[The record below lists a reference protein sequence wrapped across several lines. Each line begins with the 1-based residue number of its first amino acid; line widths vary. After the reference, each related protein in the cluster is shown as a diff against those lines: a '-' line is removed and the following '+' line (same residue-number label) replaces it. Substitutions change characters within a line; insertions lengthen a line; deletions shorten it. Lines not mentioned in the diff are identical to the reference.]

1 MMKGLKHLL
10 IFLLVIKGGFAP
22 IYAQPIS
29 RYFTAKNY
37 QTLFPNHAS
46 FYSYAAFI
54 KAATEMRNI
63 SVEIE
68 MRDVY
73 LFRITRTDELTKIS
87 KVVREDSEWNE
98 SWAKAKPYR
107 KFTIRFADFCN
118 NGNLSLNKKELA
130 AFFAQSAHETK
141 NGQDGN
147 FNSGLIF
154 IHEIDTSL
162 AYKTDNKI
170 YPAVAGK
177 KYYGRGPLQ
186 LSYNGN
192 YGFASSCIY
201 GDQNILLNNPEI
213 LEKDAV
219 AAFKTAIYFWMT
231 PQSIRPSAH
240 QVMTGLWKPG
250 ADDQRKGRVAGFGMV
265 TNIINGA
272 LECNQ
277 GEKNAAMQDR
287 IGFYKAFLKRLGG
300 TDANC
305 NCSCGTMQ
313 SY

>member
-1 MMKGLKHLL
+1 MSVLRY
-10 IFLLVIKGGFAP
+10 LLVFVVVISGAFVP
-22 IYAQPIS
+22 VYAQPIAK
-29 RYFTAKNY
+29 YFTAKDY
-37 QTLFPNHAS
+37 QHLFPNHAS
-46 FYSYAAFI
+46 FYSYVAFI
-54 KAATEMRNI
+54 KAVKEMRNI
-63 SVEIE
+63 SVQIE

-73 LFRITRTDELTKIS
+73 LFRITRTDELTKKS
-87 KVVREDSEWNE
+87 TVVREDTDWNE
-98 SWAKAKPYR
+98 PWAKAKPYR
-107 KFTIRFADFCN
+107 KFSIRFADFCN
-118 NGNLSLNKKELA
+118 NGNLSMNRKELA
-130 AFFAQSAHETK
+130 AFFAQAAHETR
-141 NGQDGN
+141 GGRAGD
-147 FNSGLIF
+147 FNSGLTY

-162 AYKTDNKI
+162 TYSTDNKI
-170 YPAVAGK
+170 YPGVPGK
-177 KYYGRGPLQ
+177 KYYGRGPIQ

-201 GDQNILLNNPEI
+201 GDQNILLRNPEI

-219 AAFKTAIYFWMT
+219 AAFKSAIYFWMT

-240 QVMTGLWKPG
+240 QVMTGLWKPSSV
-250 ADDQRKGRVAGFGMV
+250 DQTKGRVAGFGMV

-277 GEKNAAMQDR
+277 GEQNAAMQDR